1 MKKAR
6 KALSFLLCLVLI
18 VGILPVSVLADE
30 PDVAQVGAA
39 NISTLSASS
48 DETEFTVSRSK
59 TATQLDTSDW
69 TSEVTLSLPSAEEK
83 LESDV
88 VFVLDGSSS
97 TSKNAVKEALELL
110 TQLKQAVEDN
120 GAAVNVCVVKFKRQ
134 AFKSAWFDLSTDLA
148 SIRTAM
154 DTKYSGG
161 SNIHAGLLAG
171 KEALED
177 HTDVSANRKY
187 LILISDGSTYLYS
200 KDGDWANDRPFTRS
214 YYTAD
219 SYKDAAGGF
228 NDQGLYN
235 PSAPNCATTYHKD
248 NVSRPTDTSDVSA
261 WQAYFN
267 DVKARNEAVNEDGK
281 TGNDYDYRSQYN
293 PETESWDKP
302 DDFKSQPCKPRTAN
316 NRDMAYYYANQTWQ
330 EIKSAGYNAFSIATA
345 DGSAG
350 AGNSDDSH
358 SFMNY
363 LNEGKSLNFSDIQN
377 EIIYAVGAGSRVVDT
392 MGDKFDFVG
401 LDTMTLK
408 VGDETLTGTISTDT
422 VTFAHN
428 GKNDA
433 YVIVYDK
440 AADSFTWTINENVS
454 NFAPVKLTYTVE
466 LTNPETAEG
475 TYGVTD
481 LNGDQLEDAANES
494 YNSGKALYTND
505 SAILT
510 PKDSQN
516 VEGKTLEFPKPSV
529 SYSVDSNGDP
539 ILPIVSSLPILWL
552 NMEDHYSYIVGYP
565 DGTVQPN
572 GKITRAEVAT
582 IFFRLLSDDTRE
594 AFWST
599 TNDYSDVTADKW
611 YNNAVST
618 LSRLGVISGY
628 PDGTF
633 RPDASITRAEFA
645 KIAVSFCKYGSTTYS
660 GCFSDV
666 KATDWFSTCVETA
679 KTSNLIA
686 GYPDG
691 TFRPNS
697 AITRAEACTIVN
709 RTLGRKPAK
718 NHLNISGR
726 INWPDCVD
734 TDWFY
739 ADIMEATN
747 SHDYQMVGLVED
759 WNRKLPQRDWA
770 ALETEWSHAYS
781 APGGEVGR

>member
-18 VGILPVSVLADE
+18 VGILPVSVLAD
-30 PDVAQVGAA
+30 G
-39 NISTLSASS
+39 
-48 DETEFTVSRSK
+48 TEKPVLDVSRSK
-59 TATQLDTSDW
+59 TATALTSDW

-83 LESDV
+83 LDSDI
-88 VFVLDGSSS
+88 VFVLDKSESGSETKKKAIDLLDNIYTNLFDGENKVNGTVRVGVVNYAGIAEISS
-97 TSKNAVKEALELL
+97 DFVDISTASGLENAK
-110 TQLKQAVEDN
+110 TAVSAKPQGQN
-120 GAAVNVCVVKFKRQ
+120 GHWHGTN
-134 AFKSAWFDLSTDLA
+134 
-148 SIRTAM
+148 M
-154 DTKYSGG
+154 
-161 SNIHAGLLAG
+161 HAGLLAA
-171 KEALED
+171 KELLEKS
-177 HTDVSANRKY
+177 TAPEKRRY
-187 LILISDGSTYLYS
+187 LILVGDGVTYLYCH
-200 KDGDWANDRPFTRS
+200 DNDYQTAWTRAYDANDCGMLQALSTQYGDSAFHSCPQNDFSIWYQNICTRMQDGTS
-214 YYTAD
+214 DSAD
-219 SYKDAAGGF
+219 TYD
-228 NDQGLYN
+228 YI
-235 PSAPNCATTYHKD
+235 TTYPTQENYPMPAESGKQVLPKKTLIS
-248 NVSRPTDTSDVSA
+248 NVEKSLYLTAHLYQELAEKYSCYSVWNGRYGEGASTQYL
-261 WQAYFN
+261 W
-267 DVKARNEAVNEDGK
+267 AV
-281 TGNDYDYRSQYN
+281 
-293 PETESWDKP
+293 
-302 DDFKSQPCKPRTAN
+302 A
-316 NRDMAYYYANQTWQ
+316 
-330 EIKSAGYNAFSIATA
+330 
-345 DGSAG
+345 
-350 AGNSDDSH
+350 
-358 SFMNY
+358 FMNY
-363 LNEGKSLNFSDIQN
+363 LAEQSNGGNVSTAFTAIKNDIL
-377 EIIYAVGAGSRVVDT
+377 YAVGAGSQVVDT
-392 MGDKFDFVG
+392 MGEKFDFGG
-401 LDTMTLK
+401 LKTMTLT
-408 VGDETLTGTISTDT
+408 VGDDTLTGTINNDT
-422 VTFAHN
+422 ITFAHN
-428 GKNDA
+428 GNDNA
-433 YVIVYDK
+433 YVIVYNK
-440 AADSFTWTINENVS
+440 ATDSFTWTINENVS
-454 NFAPVKLTYTVE
+454 NFAPVKLTYTVK
-466 LTNPETAEG
+466 LTKPETTEG

-481 LNGDQLEDAANES
+481 LDGNQYEDATNEA
-494 YNSGKALYTND
+494 YDPDDALYTNE
-505 SAILT
+505 STVLT
-510 PKDSQN
+510 PKDSAGN
-516 VEGKTLEFPKPSV
+516 TGAGLPFPKPSV
-529 SYSVDSNGDP
+529 SYSVDSSGNP
-539 ILPIVSSLPILWL
+539 ILPIVGSLPILWL

-666 KATDWFSTCVETA
+666 KASDWFSTCVETA

-691 TFRPNS
+691 TFRPNN

-718 NHLNISGR
+718 NHMNISGR